1 ARLAVLAPGVALEA
15 PEGVDVRAA
24 CEQVV
29 HGGGVGAAEL
39 HGEVE
44 GVLAL
49 LVGRVAGEGGAQEG
63 ELLTDLGEL
72 QVGEGAFEGEGVG
85 LAHGALLWASPA
97 LVGGECLDE
106 GLAAP
111 LALLVLE
118 VVGDQGAAQVEA
130 LALLGGLEGD

>member
-1 ARLAVLAPGVALEA
+1 
-15 PEGVDVRAA
+15 
-24 CEQVV
+24 
-29 HGGGVGAAEL
+29 VGAAEL

-130 LALLGGLEGD
+130 LALLGGLEGDGGLVERLEVDEVGALLPLVVAVEVALV